1 MFLHVDG
8 SLNPGKI
15 TEETRTSSEL
25 DLDLDL
31 GLGLDLDLGSALGL
45 NIWFC

>member
-15 TEETRTSSEL
+15 TEETRTSS

>member
-25 DLDLDL
+25 DLDLS
-31 GLGLDLDLGSALGL
+31 LDLDLGSALGL

>member
-31 GLGLDLDLGSALGL
+31 GLGLDLGSALGL